1 MSEESTPEPQ
11 RAPEEPAGDD
21 APTDALEAGSALSRG
36 FLAHFARA
44 TVPGTELTI
53 RAPSARQASDNYKDA
68 ASEELDDR
76 EFTVVLVQRQLDQEL
91 ALEDVRAWADEQLL
105 DAADAYLSLDTDE
118 ENTADEEDGSQELV
132 EGDAEGDTE
141 PEVEAESLT
150 FAAFRDAICEQGA
163 RRAKRLSELF
173 AVISS
178 LTTGALS
185 PPVAAAMKGIDMAAY
200 KAAISPLAG
209 VDLSKITG
217 LFASSAL
224 AGIDLKALAGTSAMG
239 DALKKMMADTQA
251 VQKFPASALP
261 PLNMRTRVPALEMG
275 TRSLVPIRFTPEVRP
290 EVGLL
295 RGVGE
300 SLEKMHDD
308 QVRLAEDQLA
318 VLTEQGQVIRAQGEA
333 VAALVDDVRG
343 QKWSRRTMLW
353 LTVVI
358 AVTGLA
364 LAFLAGGIIRPF
376 GAGPEPTFAPVVTTS
391 PVAPP
396 PSPVTAP

>member
-1 MSEESTPEPQ
+1 MDPE
-11 RAPEEPAGDD
+11 A
-21 APTDALEAGSALSRG
+21 
-36 FLAHFARA
+36 
-44 TVPGTELTI
+44 
-53 RAPSARQASDNYKDA
+53 
-68 ASEELDDR
+68 
-76 EFTVVLVQRQLDQEL
+76 
-91 ALEDVRAWADEQLL
+91 
-105 DAADAYLSLDTDE
+105 
-118 ENTADEEDGSQELV
+118 V

-217 LFASSAL
+217 SFASSAL

-275 TRSLVPIRFTPEVRP
+275 TRVPLVPIRFTPEVRP

-318 VLTEQGQVIRAQGEA
+318 VLTEQGQLIRAQGEA
-333 VAALVDDVRG
+333 LAALVDDVRG

-364 LAFLAGGIIRPF
+364 LAFLAG
-376 GAGPEPTFAPVVTTS
+376 ASSAPS
-391 PVAPP
+391 AQARSRRLH
-396 PSPVTAP
+396 PS